1 VEKTIELRVG
11 EGGQRLD
18 KYVARMALDL
28 SRSRAHKLI
37 EEGLVTVNGRIAR
50 PSYRLEVGDLVAV
63 CIPPTEPLEVR
74 PESIPLDIVYE
85 DEDII
90 VVDKPAGMVV
100 HPAYGHRTGTLV
112 NAVLAYC
119 PDLAGAEGDG
129 STELAE
135 VLRPG
140 IVHRLDKDTS
150 GLIIV
155 AKNDSARRRLQRQFK
170 RREVKKVYV
179 ALLEGRLDPVQG
191 VIEAPIGRD
200 KKRRKR
206 MAVMEGGREA
216 RTRYRVLEH
225 FDKAQYK
232 HFGGEGGKAPRAYTL
247 VEAEPETG
255 RTHQVRVHFASIG
268 HPLAG
273 DPVYGFRKQRL
284 SSLRRQFLHSQTL
297 GFRLPRTDEYVE
309 LTAELPDD
317 LRVVLEGLRWGNSG
331 ELRGTEGNS
340 WELEQ
345 ERAEAMARLM
355 GHAGAVNLGHPTGA
369 DNESIDVDLAQE
381 YGSIHEVQS

>member
-1 VEKTIELRVG
+1 MEQVIELRVG

-18 KYVARMALDL
+18 KHVAQMVPDL
-28 SRSRAHKLI
+28 SRSRAQKLI
-37 EEGLVTVNGRIAR
+37 EEGLVTVNGGIAK
-50 PSYRLEVGDLVAV
+50 PSYRVEVGDLVV
-63 CIPPTEPLEVR
+63 VRIPPPETLEVW

-85 DEDII
+85 DEGII
-90 VVDKPAGMVV
+90 VVNKPPGMVV

-112 NAVLAYC
+112 NAVLAHC
-119 PDLAGAEGDG
+119 PDLARAED
-129 STELAE
+129 A
-135 VLRPG
+135 LRPG

-155 AKNDSARRRLQRQFK
+155 AKNDSARRHLQRQFK

-179 ALLEGRLDPVQG
+179 ALLEGHLEPVRG

-206 MAVMEGGREA
+206 MAVVEGGREA
-216 RTRYRVLEH
+216 RTEYRVVE
-225 FDKAQYK
+225 Y
-232 HFGGEGGKAPRAYTL
+232 FGDAGTRSRPYTL
-247 VEAEPETG
+247 VEAAPKTG

-284 SSLRRQFLHSQTL
+284 SSLRRQFLHARTL
-297 GFRLPRTDEYVE
+297 GFRLPGSDEYIE

-317 LRVVLEGLRWGNSG
+317 LGGVLE
-331 ELRGTEGNS
+331 ELR
-340 WELEQ
+340 
-345 ERAEAMARLM
+345 RL
-355 GHAGAVNLGHPTGA
+355 VPR
-369 DNESIDVDLAQE
+369 
-381 YGSIHEVQS
+381 